1 MRAEAQAEPTPVRA
15 PEPLSDEDQA
25 VLDSLDLLEDL
36 DLLEVWEPAD
46 ERSLPAARKG
56 DTK

>member
-1 MRAEAQAEPTPVRA
+1 MRADAQAEPTPVHA
-15 PEPLSDEDQA
+15 LEPLSAEDQA

-46 ERSLPAARKG
+46 ERSLPAARKA